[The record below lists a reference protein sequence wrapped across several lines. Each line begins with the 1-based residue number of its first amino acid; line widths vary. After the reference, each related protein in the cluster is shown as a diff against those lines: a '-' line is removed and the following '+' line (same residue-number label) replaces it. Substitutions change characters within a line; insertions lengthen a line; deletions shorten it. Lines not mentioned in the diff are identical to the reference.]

1 MLFVGCVVSILQ
13 IPAAVLDF
21 YCFTFWSCLKCF
33 TIARVA
39 YFALNSLQLKLTRH
53 KELTVVKTAN
63 SSAVKIGEKT
73 SQNWAFSMA
82 MRLFGSDFSHLDNVL
97 SIYLYNFQWSYIS
110 VNTL

>member
-1 MLFVGCVVSILQ
+1 MLFVVCVVSILQ

-82 MRLFGSDFSHLDNVL
+82 MRLFG
-97 SIYLYNFQWSYIS
+97 YIIF
-110 VNTL
+110 NGPIFLLILFNYTKFLK